1 MATPQKQ
8 WGVTPPISQSL
19 PTDSELAANDA
30 LIAELK
36 KQNNFESLEET
47 ERRSVVTIAQMRSL
61 LNGDS
66 RKNALQLLQKITVEF
81 VRHISREVRKLPQ
94 NAVDAAGG
102 KIFTYGS
109 YRLGVYGP
117 GAIALFQR
125 KGNC

>member
-61 LNGDS
+61 LNTDS

-117 GAIALFQR
+117 GAIALFRR

>member
-1 MATPQKQ
+1 
-8 WGVTPPISQSL
+8 
-19 PTDSELAANDA
+19 
-30 LIAELK
+30 
-36 KQNNFESLEET
+36 
-47 ERRSVVTIAQMRSL
+47 MRSL
-61 LNGDS
+61 LNGDF

-117 GAIALFQR
+117 GAIALFRR

>member
-94 NAVDAAGG
+94 NAVDATGG

>member
-1 MATPQKQ
+1 MATHQKQ

-47 ERRSVVTIAQMRSL
+47 ERRSVVTVAQMRSL

-66 RKNALQLLQKITVEF
+66 RKMALQLLQKITVEF

-117 GAIALFQR
+117 GAIALFWR

>member
-117 GAIALFQR
+117 GAIALFRR

>member
-47 ERRSVVTIAQMRSL
+47 ERRSVAPVHRWVNTEQQL
-61 LNGDS
+61 
-66 RKNALQLLQKITVEF
+66 RKTALQLLQKITVEF
-81 VRHISREVRKLPQ
+81 VRHVSREVRKLPQ

-117 GAIALFQR
+117 GATALSPR
-125 KGNC
+125 EGIR